1 MEHDVSEHTY
11 KRTRV
16 RARKDRKQYGD
27 DGVTISELVALS
39 NEDRKHNH
47 NGASLTTRV
56 CHPQLGHR
64 RYIFLVIR
72 EDGI

>member
-39 NEDRKHNH
+39 N
-47 NGASLTTRV
+47 
-56 CHPQLGHR
+56 
-64 RYIFLVIR
+64 
-72 EDGI
+72 